1 MKLLKKLYYKKK
13 VLVIGIFIFI
23 SYIAL
28 YLWSI
33 DHVLFGE
40 FDEIASVTW
49 LKNWKSMI
57 FKSRSPFNF
66 EPLGYIELLKSIRIL
81 IAPFNILIAIILGFL
96 VFLNISCVI
105 YMYTLPRQ
113 CRLDTKFSGIIGI
126 LPSFLTGFA
135 CCVPSFIIPLA
146 SVIGS
151 SASFFTKFFRWI
163 LPVSFALL
171 VYGAI
176 NGLRKVRKT

>member
-1 MKLLKKLYYKKK
+1 M
-13 VLVIGIFIFI
+13 F
-23 SYIAL
+23 
-28 YLWSI
+28 
-33 DHVLFGE
+33 
-40 FDEIASVTW
+40 
-49 LKNWKSMI
+49 
-57 FKSRSPFNF
+57 
-66 EPLGYIELLKSIRIL
+66 
-81 IAPFNILIAIILGFL
+81 
-96 VFLNISCVI
+96 I

-135 CCVPSFIIPLA
+135 CCVSSFIIPLA

-151 SASFFTKFFRWI
+151 SASFLTKFFRWI

-176 NGLRKVRKT
+176 NGLRKVSKT